1 MAASLD
7 DILTT
12 QKNGVI
18 AINGLNQTMKTIEA
32 DLPCICTN
40 LAGILIAL
48 QDIATN
54 TALALPSLTSP
65 TVAASTTQLI
75 AAGSGRLFAVSIPT
89 YSGSGQV
96 FVYDSAT
103 TGGIAAS
110 NLIFACLPANTSGWQ
125 TYYDVNLA
133 YTSGIVIKTDASM
146 NCAVSYTPK
155 P

>member
-1 MAASLD
+1 MASLD
-7 DILTT
+7 DILST

-18 AINGLNQTMKTIEA
+18 AINNLNQTLKLIEA

-48 QDIATN
+48 QDIAAN
-54 TALALPSLTSP
+54 SGPSVMSP

-75 AAGSGRLFAVSIPT
+75 VAGSGRLFSVSIPT
-89 YSGSGQV
+89 HSGSSQIY
-96 FVYDSAT
+96 VYDSAT
-103 TGGIAAS
+103 TAGISAT
-110 NLIFACLPANTSGWQ
+110 NLIFSSLPSNTTGWM

-133 YTSGIVIKTDASM
+133 YANGLVVTTDASTT
-146 NCAVSYTPK
+146 CAVSYTPA